1 MFRTFQRLM
10 MTSSPQYDF
19 IKGQLLTYL
28 RDHQH
33 GLHAGIAA
41 SINREGDSPDSQLL
55 QFFKDFYTRFDLIR
69 RSKFGRLKFE
79 RALHFGIKAKL
90 VGHPLDLMG
99 SRLGLRQHWYRPHSL
114 EQECCRGRES
124 CCQGAPAEGQ
134 GGSGLLQGV

>member
-1 MFRTFQRLM
+1 MV
-10 MTSSPQYDF
+10 TSSPQYDF
-19 IKGQLLTYL
+19 IKAQLLTYL

-33 GLHAGIAA
+33 GLHTAITA
-41 SINREGDSPDSQLL
+41 SINREGESPDAQLL

-99 SRLGLRQHWYRPHSL
+99 SR
-114 EQECCRGRES
+114 
-124 CCQGAPAEGQ
+124 
-134 GGSGLLQGV
+134 